1 MRYHILGAER
11 QTGDDVDVIIEAA
24 SQKVAEAQA
33 HRMNLLIERIEPVGG
48 AGRSGPT
55 PADSSTAGPGQL
67 NWSAAAPLIVLLLVC
82 VAIYAGG
89 TTPDP
94 QPKSAQ

>member
-11 QTGDDVDVIIEAA
+11 QTGDDVDLIIEAA
-24 SQKVAEAQA
+24 SRKAAEAQA
-33 HRMNLLIERIEPVGG
+33 HRMNLLIECIEPLGEP
-48 AGRSGPT
+48 GRRAPT
-55 PADSSTAGPGQL
+55 PADSSAAVPGQL
-67 NWSAAAPLIVLLLVC
+67 NWSAAAVLIVVLLAC
-82 VAIYAGG
+82 VAVYAGS